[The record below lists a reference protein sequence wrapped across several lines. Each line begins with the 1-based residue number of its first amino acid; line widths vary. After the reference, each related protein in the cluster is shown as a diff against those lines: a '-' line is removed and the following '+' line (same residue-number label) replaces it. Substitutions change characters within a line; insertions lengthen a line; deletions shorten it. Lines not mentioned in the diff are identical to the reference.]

1 MININELYSKRIG
14 GKEFLNKVKLS
25 SSLSNDNFE
34 LEVLDFSKESND
46 KMDKCIIDE
55 LCKSIKEEKEID
67 DLKFNKACCAYLRVE
82 QFADVDYKS
91 EICACNGVKEALN
104 TLPLAFINKDDYLI
118 TAVEG
123 CKVIDNKVKLLEGKV
138 YECKLNKFNNYLV
151 DFDDINEDILK
162 KCKLLYISYPNNPTG
177 AVANEEFFKEV
188 IKYAKKYNFIV
199 IHDATYL
206 DLCFDELDK
215 ISFLS
220 VEGAKDVGVELYSFS
235 QIFNMSDYKVGFVA
249 GNKDIIKAYKTIKEK
264 MEIKLSN
271 PLKSASLV
279 ALNNYE
285 KIVNEKKEIYLRRHK
300 LVKDCLEKVGF
311 KCNEVKAGIYQ
322 YVEIPKNCNGVTFES
337 ASEFALWLKE
347 NENILVKAYDNEKKH
362 IRLSMN
368 FNAFDDSEEHIVVE
382 NLEKRLKKYR
392 FSDK

>member
-1 MININELYSKRIG
+1 
-14 GKEFLNKVKLS
+14 
-25 SSLSNDNFE
+25 
-34 LEVLDFSKESND
+34 
-46 KMDKCIIDE
+46 
-55 LCKSIKEEKEID
+55 
-67 DLKFNKACCAYLRVE
+67 
-82 QFADVDYKS
+82 
-91 EICACNGVKEALN
+91 
-104 TLPLAFINKDDYLI
+104 
-118 TAVEG
+118 
-123 CKVIDNKVKLLEGKV
+123 
-138 YECKLNKFNNYLV
+138 
-151 DFDDINEDILK
+151 
-162 KCKLLYISYPNNPTG
+162 
-177 AVANEEFFKEV
+177 
-188 IKYAKKYNFIV
+188 
-199 IHDATYL
+199 
-206 DLCFDELDK
+206 
-215 ISFLS
+215 
-220 VEGAKDVGVELYSFS
+220 
-235 QIFNMSDYKVGFVA
+235 
-249 GNKDIIKAYKTIKEK
+249 